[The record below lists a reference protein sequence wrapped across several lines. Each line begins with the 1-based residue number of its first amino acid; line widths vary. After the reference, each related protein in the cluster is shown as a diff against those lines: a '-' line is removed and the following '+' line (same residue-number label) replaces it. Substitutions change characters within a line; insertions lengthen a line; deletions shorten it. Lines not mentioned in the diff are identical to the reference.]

1 MNWKPKKGVGKKL
14 YVVELDNCFSWYIKQ
29 DNLCTSS
36 TIAPIMK
43 MYKDVVIIT
52 NGQTNNSLFITAK
65 RKDDKE
71 YKTFKLKKIKTIEEN
86 NGIVVMK
93 GTNVFITNDK
103 KTILDFIS
111 PIYKKRLKTAQQ
123 DAVDVAH
130 GKNKNK
136 YKYHYYSTDY
146 VLSMVNGQPKRISDS
161 YKLFLQKLKG
171 L

>member
-36 TIAPIMK
+36 TTIPMMK
-43 MYKDVVIIT
+43 MYKDVLIIT
-52 NGQTNNSLFITAK
+52 NGQTNGSLYITAK
-65 RKDDKE
+65 RKGDDE
-71 YKTFKLKKIKTIEEN
+71 YRVFKLKKIKTIEEN

-111 PIYKKRLKTAQQ
+111 PTYKKKLRIAQQ
-123 DAVDVAH
+123 DAVDAAH
-130 GKNKNK
+130 GKNK
-136 YKYHYYSTDY
+136 YAQSYYTMDY
-146 VLSMVNGQPKRISDS
+146 VLSRVNEQPRRIADS
-161 YKLFLQKLKG
+161 YKLFLQKLKE